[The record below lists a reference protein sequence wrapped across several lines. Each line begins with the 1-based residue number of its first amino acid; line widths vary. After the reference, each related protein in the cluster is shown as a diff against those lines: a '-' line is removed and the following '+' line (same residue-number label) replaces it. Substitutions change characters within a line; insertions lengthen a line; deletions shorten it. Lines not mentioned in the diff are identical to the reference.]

1 MSAFA
6 GLVEEL
12 RRDPQLGPEVG
23 ELVLLPPEPERPA
36 DLSPPLPERL
46 SAGLEARGVRRL
58 WTHQVAALEA
68 VRAGENVL
76 VTTPTAS
83 GKSLVFQLPVLEEA
97 LTGGPGRAL
106 FLYPLKALAQDQ
118 RAKLEG
124 LAAAAGIEAP
134 CAVYDGDTPPRERQR
149 IRRHPPRVL
158 ISNPDMLHLGILGG
172 WAEWADLLRDLRWV
186 VLDELHVY
194 RGIFGCHFHHVLER
208 LRRVCRAEASRPLLI
223 ASSATAANAGE
234 FAAALAGGPFRWIAG
249 SGAPRAGRGFLTM
262 RPVASPYTTA
272 LRLLAK
278 LIEWGS
284 KTIVFTKARRITE
297 LLHAWLLE
305 QRPDLAG
312 RVASYR
318 SGFLPE
324 ERRDIERRLASGKLD
339 GVVATSALELGIDI
353 GGLDACVLVGFPGS
367 VMATWQRSGRVG
379 RAGRE
384 SLTALVPLPDALDQY
399 FVDHPLELLS
409 RPCEGLF
416 VDPANP
422 GVARAQLLC
431 AAAELP
437 LDCER
442 DAPYLER
449 HADAVEVALERGE
462 LAPTRDGRRL
472 QARVGRPHREVD
484 LRGTGGSTAIVES
497 DSGRLVGTVDGAR
510 VLRETHPGAIYFHA
524 GRQYLVRTLDLGAS
538 RVLVEPT
545 EVEYFT
551 TPRGEKET
559 EILETLAERG
569 DGELAAGL
577 GRLRV
582 TERIVGF
589 ERKRLHG
596 QETIDVFDLEL
607 PPIVFETVGLWWLA
621 SGEMEE
627 RLRLAGRHVM
637 GALHASEHA
646 AISLI
651 PLLAVCDRGDLGG
664 ISQPRHPELESAA
677 VFVYD
682 AHAGGIGIAAK
693 VFERLPELLGRVLDL
708 IRRCPCEDGCP
719 SCIHSPKCGNGNRPL
734 DKAGATELL
743 GLLLRPPTARSTPV
757 GGGPPPTRPR
767 RR

>member
-1 MSAFA
+1 MSAIEE
-6 GLVEEL
+6 LVEEL
-12 RRDPQLGPEVG
+12 RRDPRLGPEVG
-23 ELVLLPPEPERPA
+23 ELVLLPPEPERA
-36 DLSPPLPERL
+36 AELAPPLPERL
-46 SAGLEARGVRRL
+46 AAALAARGLRHL
-58 WTHQVAALEA
+58 WTHQVAAIDA

-83 GKSLVFQLPVLEEA
+83 GKSLVFQVPVLEEA
-97 LTGGPGRAL
+97 LAGGPGRAL

-118 RAKLEG
+118 RAKLEA
-124 LAAAAGIEAP
+124 LAAAVGIEAP
-134 CAVYDGDTPPRERQR
+134 CAVYDGDTPPRERRR
-149 IRRHPPRVL
+149 IRRQPPRVL
-158 ISNPDMLHLGILGG
+158 ISNPDMVHLGILGG
-172 WAEWADLLRDLRWV
+172 WSEWGELLRDLRWV
-186 VLDELHVY
+186 ILDELHVY
-194 RGIFGCHFHHVLER
+194 RGIFGCHVHHLLER
-208 LRRVCRAEASRPLLI
+208 LRRLCRAEGSRPRLI

-234 FAAALAGGPFRWIAG
+234 FAATLAGEPFRWISG
-249 SGAPRAGRGFLTM
+249 SGAPRAGRGFLMM
-262 RPVASPYTTA
+262 RPAASPYTTA
-272 LRLLAK
+272 LRLLTK
-278 LIEWGS
+278 LIEQES
-284 KTIVFTKARRITE
+284 KTILFTKARRITE
-297 LLHAWLLE
+297 LLHAWLAE
-305 QRPDLAG
+305 QRPDLAQ

-324 ERRDIERRLASGKLD
+324 ERREIERRLAAGELD
-339 GVVATSALELGIDI
+339 GVIATSALELGIDI

-409 RPCEGLF
+409 RPCEGLYI
-416 VDPANP
+416 DPSNP
-422 GVARAQLLC
+422 EVARTELLC

-437 LDCER
+437 LDRER

-449 HADAVEVALERGE
+449 HRGAVEAALEGGE

-472 QARVGRPHREVD
+472 QARVGRPHRDVD
-484 LRGTGGSTAIVES
+484 LRGAGGSTAILER

-510 VLRETHPGAIYFHA
+510 VLRETHPGAVYFHA
-524 GRQYLVRTLDLGAS
+524 GRQYLVRTLDIGAS

-551 TPRGEKET
+551 TPRGEKDT
-559 EILETLAERG
+559 EILETLAERRDG
-569 DGELAAGL
+569 DLAAGL
-577 GRLRV
+577 GALRV

-664 ISQPRHPELESAA
+664 ISQPRHPQLESAA

-708 IRRCPCEDGCP
+708 IRRCPCEAGCP

-734 DKAGATELL
+734 DKEGAAELQRMLL
-743 GLLLRPPTARSTPV
+743 GSPA
-757 GGGPPPTRPR
+757 
-767 RR
+767 